1 MEKVWRTW
9 LFLPF
14 FQSLWIDYA
23 EVTKKEDMTWT
34 ISLWYARARNSWK
47 RPRILH
53 SIAQKGW
60 DFFPFFVIW
69 QKRKKFRNWHF
80 ASSLDFS
87 TLLSDVVCDF
97 SLFCIAPAAPP
108 RLHLALSPFFYMF
121 FWVREEA
128 ISLYYRIVGNPGWG
142 SYFYRLQIR
151 MKLGRKP
158 SI

>member
-1 MEKVWRTW
+1 MKRINFSTLGDYRVMGHHKCRKYGE
-9 LFLPF
+9 LGFFLPF

-97 SLFCIAPAAPP
+97 SLFCIELRHRHASIWLC
-108 RLHLALSPFFYMF
+108 RRSSTCFCEWEKKQF
-121 FWVREEA
+121 
-128 ISLYYRIVGNPGWG
+128 
-142 SYFYRLQIR
+142 
-151 MKLGRKP
+151 P
-158 SI
+158 STTE